1 MPRFTIGI
9 LHPRS
14 SPSNSHRTPRNIIIR
29 EANSLTESTHHSPH
43 TRGRTTIG
51 SILIDSG
58 NRRTRLRTPRA
69 QPGTTPR
76 IVMVLPGII
85 RHRIKLTARD
95 HLIRMLSGQRNHNSK
110 PSTRG
115 LRTHATV
122 SLIMNSTILR
132 IRSLRRRRIR
142 WVHRIPMQPPRL
154 PRSPSKPSP
163 RTGKEKLPPI
173 NISPHHARSRKTQ
186 MRIHCRRPP
195 RPKHTGRSHIPLMS
209 RRRPSS
215 SDTVI
220 HPHQRNRP
228 DRKIPLFLNEVTRR
242 HIHRIIRITT
252 RWLSTINLN
261 IRYMKTFTTSAHAS
275 LLQRSRQSSI

>member
-1 MPRFTIGI
+1 MPRLTIGI

-51 SILIDSG
+51 SVLIDSG
-58 NRRTRLRTPRA
+58 NRRTRFRTPRA
-69 QPGTTPR
+69 QPGTAPR

-85 RHRIKLTARD
+85 RHRIELTVRD
-95 HLIRMLSGQRNHNSK
+95 HPVRLLSGQRNHNSK

-122 SLIMNSTILR
+122 SLIMSSTILR
-132 IRSLRRRRIR
+132 VRSLRRRRIR

-154 PRSPSKPSP
+154 PSSPSKSSS
-163 RTGKEKLPPI
+163 RTSKENLPPI
-173 NISPHHARSRKTQ
+173 NINPHHTGSRKPQ

-195 RPKHTGRSHIPLMS
+195 RPKRAHRSLISLMCRHRPGS
-209 RRRPSS
+209 R
-215 SDTVI
+215 DAVI
-220 HPHQRNRP
+220 HPHQRHRP
-228 DRKIPLFLNEVTRR
+228 DREIPFFLNEIPRR

-252 RWLSTINLN
+252 RWLGTINLN
-261 IRYMKTFTTSAHAS
+261 IRNFKILTTGIYTG
-275 LLQRSRQSSI
+275 LLN

>member
-1 MPRFTIGI
+1 MPRLTIGI

-43 TRGRTTIG
+43 TRGRTTIE
-51 SILIDSG
+51 SVLIDSG
-58 NRRTRLRTPRA
+58 NRRTRFRPPRA
-69 QPGTTPR
+69 QPGTAPR

-85 RHRIKLTARD
+85 RHRIKLTVRD
-95 HLIRMLSGQRNHNSK
+95 HPVRLLSGQRNHSSK

-132 IRSLRRRRIR
+132 VRNLRRRRIR
-142 WVHRIPMQPPRL
+142 WVHRISMQPPRL
-154 PRSPSKPSP
+154 PRSPSKSSS
-163 RTGKEKLPPI
+163 RTSKEDLPPI
-173 NISPHHARSRKTQ
+173 NINPHHTGSRKPQ

-195 RPKHTGRSHIPLMS
+195 RPKHTRRSRIPLMR

-220 HPHQRNRP
+220 HPHQRHAT
-228 DRKIPLFLNEVTRR
+228 IAEVFFLLNEIPRC
-242 HIHRIIRITT
+242 HIHGIVCITT
-252 RWLSTINLN
+252 RNLCAKNLN
-261 IRYMKTFTTSAHAS
+261 VSD
-275 LLQRSRQSSI
+275 L

>member
-58 NRRTRLRTPRA
+58 NRRTRLRTPRT
-69 QPGTTPR
+69 QPGTAPR

-95 HLIRMLSGQRNHNSK
+95 RLVRMLSNQRNHSSK

-132 IRSLRRRRIR
+132 VRNLRHRRIR
-142 WVHRIPMQPPRL
+142 WVHPIPMQPPRL
-154 PRSPSKPSP
+154 PSSPSKSS
-163 RTGKEKLPPI
+163 TSTSKENLPPI
-173 NISPHHARSRKTQ
+173 NISPHHTRSSKPQ
-186 MRIHCRRPP
+186 MRIHRRRPP
-195 RPKHTGRSHIPLMS
+195 RPKRAYRSRIPLMR

-220 HPHQRNRP
+220 HPHQRHRP
-228 DRKIPLFLNEVTRR
+228 DRKIPLFLNEVARR
-242 HIHRIIRITT
+242 HIHGIVCITT
-252 RWLSTINLN
+252 RNLCAKNLN
-261 IRYMKTFTTSAHAS
+261 VSD
-275 LLQRSRQSSI
+275 L